1 MKIKHFLYA
10 ALLAVLLASCDGSV
24 LVEVVTAEDTPDKNY
39 QKILGVV
46 SGTVYYQ
53 NKKGLFSNSS
63 SSEQGS
69 DIYSKVLNGE
79 NTLVANSNG
88 ALVRYSCLYG
98 SQYLLYFQ
106 IYWNSNDGYRSTI
119 GLYDLSSGTNYPS
132 VPLNV
137 TGVTA
142 TSDGYWIKGLHEDGG
157 LVVFDKANNKV
168 YLCYP
173 ATVNSSAVTFTALT
187 DSDSVLD
194 VANTSSMQYE
204 VGAYFLQRTQANTYS
219 MMTRVHKVN
228 NDEEDDDD
236 HDTDLYFFKWNSGVP
251 SLLAKSSGTHPY
263 RPANF
268 VINSSGTAAY
278 VLCTN
283 GRLYKYSLDLDS
295 KTATKINYYKSGGYS
310 SGGYS
315 YGTGCMM
322 YYISSGGKEY
332 IVTKPNYKSRAI
344 IVLEFTEDTAG
355 TTEIADFD
363 DSSLRKGF
371 AYRLDSDLINCFYE
385 LRTDG
390 SSKSNL
396 LAGSNESGMVSIII
410 NWDNVTNNSSS
421 NGSTSAS
428 EQYDT
433 TLNLLP

>member
-1 MKIKHFLYA
+1 MKLRHILYA
-10 ALLAVLLASCDGSV
+10 VLLAVLLASCDGSV

-53 NKKGLFSNSS
+53 NNKGLFSNSS

-69 DIYSKVLNGE
+69 DIYSKVLQGE

-88 ALVRYSCLYG
+88 ALVQYSCLYD

-106 IYWNSNDGYRSTI
+106 SDRNSNDGYRSTI
-119 GLYDLSSGTNYPS
+119 GLYDLNSGTNYPS
-132 VPLNV
+132 VPLSV

-157 LVVFDKANNKV
+157 LVVFDDANDKV

-173 ATVNSSAVTFTALT
+173 APAMVNSSAVTFTALT
-187 DSDSVLD
+187 DSNSVLD
-194 VANTSSMQYE
+194 VANTSSMQYD
-204 VGAYFLQRTQANTYS
+204 VGAYYFQRTQAKTYS

-236 HDTDLYFFKWNSGVP
+236 YDADLYFFKWNSGVP

-268 VINSSGTAAY
+268 VINSSEKAAY

-283 GRLYKYSLDLDS
+283 GRLYKYSLVS
-295 KTATKINYYKSGGYS
+295 ETATEIDYKSS
-310 SGGYS
+310 GYS

-355 TTEIADFD
+355 ATEIADFD

-385 LRTDG
+385 LRTDV

-396 LAGSNESGMVSIII
+396 LAGTNESGMVSITI

-433 TLNLLP
+433 TL

>member
-385 LRTDG
+385 LRTDD
-390 SSKSNL
+390 SSKSKL
-396 LAGSNESGMVSIII
+396 LAGTNESGMVSIII

>member
-385 LRTDG
+385 LRKDG

-396 LAGSNESGMVSIII
+396 LAGSNESGMVSITI

-433 TLNLLP
+433 ML

>member
-39 QKILGVV
+39 QKILGVD
-46 SGTVYYQ
+46 SDGTVYYQ
-53 NKKGLFSNSS
+53 NNKGLFSNSS

-69 DIYSKVLNGE
+69 DIYSKVLEGE

-88 ALVRYSCLYG
+88 ALVQYSCLYG
-98 SQYLLYFQ
+98 KYLLYFQ
-106 IYWNSNDGYRSTI
+106 SDRNSNDGYRSTI
-119 GLYDLSSGTNYPS
+119 GLYDRTNYPS
-132 VPLNV
+132 VPLSV

-157 LVVFDKANNKV
+157 LVVFDDANDKV

-173 ATVNSSAVTFTALT
+173 ATVNSSAVTFTALP
-187 DSDSVLD
+187 DSNSVLD
-194 VANTSSMQYE
+194 VANTSSMQYD
-204 VGAYFLQRTQANTYS
+204 VGAYYFQRTQDKTYS

-228 NDEEDDDD
+228 TDEEDDDD
-236 HDTDLYFFKWNSGVP
+236 YDADLYFFKWNSGVP

-268 VINSSGTAAY
+268 VINSSETAAY

-283 GRLYKYSLDLDS
+283 GRLYKYNLDLAS
-295 KTATKINYYKSGGYS
+295 KTATEIDYKSS
-310 SGGYS
+310 GYS

-344 IVLEFTEDTAG
+344 IVLEFTKDTAG

-385 LRTDG
+385 LRTDS
-390 SSKSNL
+390 SSKSKL

-433 TLNLLP
+433 TL

>member
-39 QKILGVV
+39 QKILGVD
-46 SGTVYYQ
+46 SGTGMVYYQ
-53 NKKGLFSNSS
+53 NNKGLFSNSS

-88 ALVRYSCLYG
+88 ALVQYSYLYRN
-98 SQYLLYFQ
+98 QYLLYFQ
-106 IYWNSNDGYRSTI
+106 TDRSSNDGYRSTI
-119 GLYDLSSGTNYPS
+119 GLYDLGSGINHPS
-132 VPLNV
+132 VPLSV
-137 TGVTA
+137 SDVTA

-157 LVVFDKANNKV
+157 LVVSDKANNKV

-173 ATVNSSAVTFTALT
+173 ATVDSSAVTFTALT

-194 VANTSSMQYE
+194 VANTSSTQYD
-204 VGAYFLQRTQANTYS
+204 VGSYFLQRTQANTYS
-219 MMTRVHKVN
+219 MMTRFHKVN

-236 HDTDLYFFKWNSGVP
+236 HDADLYFFKWNSGVP

-263 RPANF
+263 CPANF
-268 VINSSGTAAY
+268 VINSSETAAY

-295 KTATKINYYKSGGYS
+295 KTATKIDDYHKSS
-310 SGGYS
+310 GYS

-355 TTEIADFD
+355 TTKIADFD

-385 LRTDG
+385 LSTDG

-396 LAGSNESGMVSIII
+396 LAGSNESGMVSITI

>member
-385 LRTDG
+385 LRTDD
-390 SSKSNL
+390 SSKSKL
-396 LAGSNESGMVSIII
+396 LAGTNESGMVSIII

-433 TLNLLP
+433 TL

>member
-385 LRTDG
+385 LRTDD
-390 SSKSNL
+390 SSKSKL
-396 LAGSNESGMVSIII
+396 LAGTNESGMVSIII
-410 NWDNVTNNSSS
+410 NWDNVTNTGPS

-428 EQYDT
+428 EQADT

>member
-39 QKILGVV
+39 QKILGVD

-53 NKKGLFSNSS
+53 NNKGLFSNSS

-88 ALVRYSCLYG
+88 ALVQYSCLYG
-98 SQYLLYFQ
+98 KYLLYFQ
-106 IYWNSNDGYRSTI
+106 SDRNSNDGYRSTI
-119 GLYDLSSGTNYPS
+119 GLYDLNSGGTNYSS
-132 VPLNV
+132 VPLSV

-157 LVVFDKANNKV
+157 LVVFDDANDKV
-168 YLCYP
+168 YLCHPDP
-173 ATVNSSAVTFTALT
+173 AAVNSSAVTFTALT

-194 VANTSSMQYE
+194 VANTSSMQYD
-204 VGAYFLQRTQANTYS
+204 VGAYYFQRTQANTYS

-236 HDTDLYFFKWNSGVP
+236 YDADLYFFKWNSGVP

-268 VINSSGTAAY
+268 VINSSETAAY

-283 GRLYKYSLDLDS
+283 GRLYKYSLAS
-295 KTATKINYYKSGGYS
+295 KTATEIDYKSS
-310 SGGYS
+310 GYS

-355 TTEIADFD
+355 TTKIADFD

-385 LRTDG
+385 LRKDG

-396 LAGSNESGMVSIII
+396 LAGSNESGMVSITI

-433 TLNLLP
+433 TL

>member
-1 MKIKHFLYA
+1 MKLRHVLYA
-10 ALLAVLLASCDGSV
+10 ALLAVLLVSCDGSV

-39 QKILGVV
+39 QKILGVD

-53 NKKGLFSNSS
+53 NNKGLFSNSS

-79 NTLVANSNG
+79 NTLVANSDG
-88 ALVRYSCLYG
+88 ALVQYSYLYNN
-98 SQYLLYFQ
+98 QYLLYFQ
-106 IYWNSNDGYRSTI
+106 SDRNSNDGYRSTI
-119 GLYDLSSGTNYPS
+119 GLYDISSGTNYPS
-132 VPLNV
+132 VPLTI

-157 LVVFDKANNKV
+157 LVIFDDANDKV

-173 ATVNSSAVTFTALT
+173 STVGSSAVSFTALT

-194 VANTSSMQYE
+194 VANTSSTQYD
-204 VGAYFLQRTQANTYS
+204 VGAYYFQRTQANTYS
-219 MMTRVHKVN
+219 MMTRVHKAN
-228 NDEEDDDD
+228 SDEEDDDD
-236 HDTDLYFFKWNSGVP
+236 YEADLYFFKWSAGVP

-268 VINSSGTAAY
+268 VVNASENAAY

-283 GRLYKYSLDLDS
+283 GRLYKYSLAS
-295 KTATKINYYKSGGYS
+295 TTATEIGYKSS
-310 SGGYS
+310 GYS
-315 YGTGCMM
+315 YGTGCLM
-322 YYISSGGKEY
+322 YYISNASKEY

-344 IVLEFTEDTAG
+344 IVLEFTEDTTG
-355 TTEIADFD
+355 TAAIADFD
-363 DSSLRKGF
+363 DNSLRKGF

-385 LRTDG
+385 LSTDG

-396 LAGSNESGMVSIII
+396 LAGSNESGMVSITI
-410 NWDNVTNNSSS
+410 NWDSVTSNSSS

-433 TLNLLP
+433 TL

>member
-1 MKIKHFLYA
+1 MKIKHFLYV

-53 NKKGLFSNSS
+53 NNKGLFSNSS

-88 ALVRYSCLYG
+88 ALVQYSCLYG

-106 IYWNSNDGYRSTI
+106 SDRNSNDGYRSTI
-119 GLYDLSSGTNYPS
+119 GLYDLGSGINHPS
-132 VPLNV
+132 VPLSV

-157 LVVFDKANNKV
+157 LVVFDDANDKV
-168 YLCYP
+168 YLCHP
-173 ATVNSSAVTFTALT
+173 ETVNSSAVTFALT
-187 DSDSVLD
+187 DSNSVLD
-194 VANTSSMQYE
+194 VANTSSMQYD
-204 VGAYFLQRTQANTYS
+204 VGAYYFQRTQDKTYS

-236 HDTDLYFFKWNSGVP
+236 YDADLYFFKWNSGVP

-283 GRLYKYSLDLDS
+283 GRLYKYRLAST
-295 KTATKINYYKSGGYS
+295 TATEIGYKSS
-310 SGGYS
+310 GYS

-396 LAGSNESGMVSIII
+396 LAGSNESGMVSITI

-433 TLNLLP
+433 TL

>member
-332 IVTKPNYKSRAI
+332 IVTKPNYKSKAI

-385 LRTDG
+385 LSTDR

-396 LAGSNESGMVSIII
+396 LAGSNESGMVSITI

-428 EQYDT
+428 EQYNT
-433 TLNLLP
+433 TL

>member
-53 NKKGLFSNSS
+53 NRKGLFSNSS

-88 ALVRYSCLYG
+88 ALVQDSCLYG

-106 IYWNSNDGYRSTI
+106 RYWNSNVGYRSTI
-119 GLYDLSSGTNYPS
+119 GLYDLGSGINHPS
-132 VPLNV
+132 VPLSV
-137 TGVTA
+137 SDVTA

-157 LVVFDKANNKV
+157 LVVSDKANNKV

-219 MMTRVHKVN
+219 MMTRFHKVN

-236 HDTDLYFFKWNSGVP
+236 HDADLYFFKWNSGVP

-268 VINSSGTAAY
+268 VINSSGKAAY

-283 GRLYKYSLDLDS
+283 GWLYKYSLDLDS
-295 KTATKINYYKSGGYS
+295 KTATKIDDYHKSS
-310 SGGYS
+310 GYS

-332 IVTKPNYKSRAI
+332 IVTKPNYKSGAI

-355 TTEIADFD
+355 TTKIADFD

-385 LRTDG
+385 LSTDG

-396 LAGSNESGMVSIII
+396 LAGSNESGMVSITI

-433 TLNLLP
+433 TL

>member
-39 QKILGVV
+39 QKILWVDSRTGM
-46 SGTVYYQ
+46 VYYQ
-53 NKKGLFSNSS
+53 NNKGLFSNSS

-69 DIYSKVLNGE
+69 DIYSKVLEGE

-88 ALVRYSCLYG
+88 ALVQYSCLYG

-106 IYWNSNDGYRSTI
+106 SDRNSNDGYRSTI
-119 GLYDLSSGTNYPS
+119 GLYDLSSGTNSPS
-132 VPLNV
+132 VPLRV

-157 LVVFDKANNKV
+157 LVVFDDANNKV
-168 YLCYP
+168 YLCHPDP
-173 ATVNSSAVTFTALT
+173 AAVNSSAVTFTALT
-187 DSDSVLD
+187 DSGSVLD
-194 VANTSSMQYE
+194 VANTSSMQYD
-204 VGAYFLQRTQANTYS
+204 VGAYYFQRTQANTYS

-236 HDTDLYFFKWNSGVP
+236 YDADLYFFKWNSGVP

-268 VINSSGTAAY
+268 VINSSGKAAY

-295 KTATKINYYKSGGYS
+295 KTATEIDYKSS
-310 SGGYS
+310 DYS

-355 TTEIADFD
+355 TTKIADFD

-390 SSKSNL
+390 SSKSSNL
-396 LAGSNESGMVSIII
+396 LAGSNESGMVSITI

-433 TLNLLP
+433 TL

>member
-39 QKILGVV
+39 QKILGVD

-53 NKKGLFSNSS
+53 NNKGLFSNSS

-88 ALVRYSCLYG
+88 ALVQYSCLYG

-106 IYWNSNDGYRSTI
+106 SDRNSNDGYRSTI

-132 VPLNV
+132 VPLSV

-157 LVVFDKANNKV
+157 LVVFDDANNKV

-173 ATVNSSAVTFTALT
+173 ATVDSSAVTFTALT

-194 VANTSSMQYE
+194 VANTSSMQYD
-204 VGAYFLQRTQANTYS
+204 VGAYYFQRTQANTYS

-236 HDTDLYFFKWNSGVP
+236 YDADLYFFKWNSGVP

-283 GRLYKYSLDLDS
+283 GRLYKYYLALAS
-295 KTATKINYYKSGGYS
+295 KTATEIDYKSS
-310 SGGYS
+310 GYS

-355 TTEIADFD
+355 TTKIADFD

-390 SSKSNL
+390 SSKSSNL
-396 LAGSNESGMVSIII
+396 LAGSNESGMVSITI

-433 TLNLLP
+433 TL

>member
-1 MKIKHFLYA
+1 MKIKHFLYV

-53 NKKGLFSNSS
+53 NNKGLFSNSS
-63 SSEQGS
+63 SFEQGS

-88 ALVRYSCLYG
+88 ALVQYSCLYG
-98 SQYLLYFQ
+98 KYLLYFQ
-106 IYWNSNDGYRSTI
+106 SDRNSNDGYRSTI
-119 GLYDLSSGTNYPS
+119 GLYDLNSGGTNYPS
-132 VPLNV
+132 VPLSV

-157 LVVFDKANNKV
+157 LVVFDDANDKV

-173 ATVNSSAVTFTALT
+173 ATVNSSAVTFTALP
-187 DSDSVLD
+187 DSNSVLD
-194 VANTSSMQYE
+194 VANTSSMQYD
-204 VGAYFLQRTQANTYS
+204 VGAYYFQRTQDKTYS

-236 HDTDLYFFKWNSGVP
+236 YDADLYFFKWNSGVP

-268 VINSSGTAAY
+268 VINSSETAAY

-283 GRLYKYSLDLDS
+283 GRLYKYNLDLAS
-295 KTATKINYYKSGGYS
+295 KTATEIDYKSS
-310 SGGYS
+310 GYS

-344 IVLEFTEDTAG
+344 IVLEFTGDTAG

-385 LRTDG
+385 LHTDD
-390 SSKSNL
+390 SSKSKL
-396 LAGSNESGMVSIII
+396 LAGTNESGMVSITI

>member
-1 MKIKHFLYA
+1 MKLRHILYA
-10 ALLAVLLASCDGSV
+10 VLLAVLLASCDGSV

-39 QKILGVV
+39 QKILGVDS

-53 NKKGLFSNSS
+53 NRKGLFSNSS

-79 NTLVANSNG
+79 HTLVANSNG
-88 ALVRYSCLYG
+88 ALVQYSYLYRN
-98 SQYLLYFQ
+98 QYLLYFQ
-106 IYWNSNDGYRSTI
+106 TDRSSNDGYRSTI
-119 GLYDLSSGTNYPS
+119 GLYDLGSGINHPS
-132 VPLNV
+132 VPLRV

-157 LVVFDKANNKV
+157 LVVFDDANDKV
-168 YLCYP
+168 YLCHP
-173 ATVNSSAVTFTALT
+173 ETVNSSAVTFALT

-194 VANTSSMQYE
+194 VANTSSMQYD
-204 VGAYFLQRTQANTYS
+204 VGAYYFQRTQAKTYS

-236 HDTDLYFFKWNSGVP
+236 YDADLYFFKWNSGVP

-268 VINSSGTAAY
+268 VINSSEKAAY

-283 GRLYKYSLDLDS
+283 GRLYKYSLVS
-295 KTATKINYYKSGGYS
+295 ETATEIDYKSS
-310 SGGYS
+310 GYS

-332 IVTKPNYKSRAI
+332 IVTKPNYKNRAI

-355 TTEIADFD
+355 ATEIADFD

-385 LRTDG
+385 LRTDV

-396 LAGSNESGMVSIII
+396 LSGTNESGMVSITI

-433 TLNLLP
+433 TL

>member
-39 QKILGVV
+39 QKILGVD
-46 SGTVYYQ
+46 SDGTVYYQ
-53 NKKGLFSNSS
+53 NNKGLFSNSS

-69 DIYSKVLNGE
+69 DIYSKVLEGE

-88 ALVRYSCLYG
+88 ALVQYSCLYG
-98 SQYLLYFQ
+98 KYLLYFQ
-106 IYWNSNDGYRSTI
+106 SDRNSNDGYRSTI
-119 GLYDLSSGTNYPS
+119 GLYDRTNYPS
-132 VPLNV
+132 VPLSV

-157 LVVFDKANNKV
+157 LVVFDDANDKV

-173 ATVNSSAVTFTALT
+173 ATVNSSAVTFTALP
-187 DSDSVLD
+187 DSNSVLD
-194 VANTSSMQYE
+194 VANTSSMQYD
-204 VGAYFLQRTQANTYS
+204 VGAYYFQRTQDKTYS

-228 NDEEDDDD
+228 TDEEDDDD
-236 HDTDLYFFKWNSGVP
+236 YDADLYFFKWNSGVP

-268 VINSSGTAAY
+268 VINSSETAAY

-283 GRLYKYSLDLDS
+283 GRLYKYNLDLAS
-295 KTATKINYYKSGGYS
+295 KTATEIDYKSS
-310 SGGYS
+310 GYS

-344 IVLEFTEDTAG
+344 IVLEFTKDTAG

-396 LAGSNESGMVSIII
+396 LAGSNESGMVSITI

-433 TLNLLP
+433 TL